1 MAIGV
6 ASGKTGFDG
15 NFSPIIY
22 SKQAQI
28 ALRKASVISAIT
40 NNSYF
45 GEIANQGDV
54 VRIQKE
60 PDVTV
65 NALERKT
72 AITVQDLDDSDFQL
86 TIDKANYFAFK
97 MDDIEDQF
105 ASVDFVSLAADR
117 AAYKMADAMD
127 VDLLQYMTGHD
138 SAGDFIT
145 TVSGTAQHPT
155 AGNLNGEFLKA
166 NQLDATDFGSL
177 GSADSASTAYATG
190 DSIPLAIRLPGAT
203 SLSTATVSPLT
214 VVARMA
220 RQMDVANVDSR
231 GRYIVI
237 DSIFMEMLK
246 DEDSRLLNA
255 DFGGAGLQNGLVMNN
270 LHGFRVH
277 VSNNLPSSGTGAGTT
292 GALAQDSNYGVI
304 LAGQEDAVASAEQ
317 INKVENYRDPDSFA
331 DIVRGMHLYGRKIL
345 RPEALVTARYNV
357 A

>member
-1 MAIGV
+1 MAIAS
-6 ASGKTGFDG
+6 ASGGFNG
-15 NFSPIIY
+15 NFSPIMF

-28 ALRKASVISAIT
+28 ALRKSSVVSAIT

-45 GEIANQGDV
+45 GDIANQGDV

-65 NALERKT
+65 NALQRHT
-72 AITVQDLDDSDFQL
+72 AISVEKLDDQDFQL

-127 VDLLQYMTGHD
+127 ADLLQYMSGHD
-138 SAGDFIT
+138 SSGAIIT
-145 TVSGTAQHPT
+145 SVSGTAQHPT
-155 AGNLNGEFLKA
+155 ANELNGEFLKV
-166 NQLDATDFGSL
+166 NRLDMSDIGHITT
-177 GSADSASTAYATG
+177 SASSGTTG
-190 DSIPLAIRLPGAT
+190 DSIPLAARLPGAT
-203 SLSTATVSPLT
+203 ALSTSVTSPLT
-214 VVARMA
+214 VIARMA

-231 GRYIVI
+231 GRWLVV
-237 DSIFMEMLK
+237 DPVFMEILK
-246 DEDSRLLNA
+246 DEDSRLLNS
-255 DFGGAGLQNGLVMNN
+255 DYGGSGLQNGLAVNN
-270 LHGFRVH
+270 LHGFRVY
-277 VSNNLPSSGTGAGTT
+277 VSNNLPAKGTGAGTSGST
-292 GALAQDSNYGVI
+292 AQDDNYGVI

-345 RPEALVTARYNV
+345 RPQALVSAIYN
-357 A
+357 AA

>member
-1 MAIGV
+1 MAIAV
-6 ASGKTGFDG
+6 ASGKSGFDG

-28 ALRKASVISAIT
+28 ALRKASVANAIT

-45 GEIANQGDV
+45 GDIANQGDV

-72 AITVQDLDDSDFQL
+72 AISVEDLDDSEFSL

-105 ASVDFVSLAADR
+105 SSVDFVSLAADR

-127 VDLLQYMTGHD
+127 ADLLQYMSGH
-138 SAGDFIT
+138 SGAGAIT
-145 TVSGTAQHPT
+145 TTTSGTAQHPT
-155 AGNLNGEFLKA
+155 SGEINGEFLKT
-166 NQLDATDFGSL
+166 NRLDASDIGHITT
-177 GSADSASTAYATG
+177 SASSSTTG
-190 DSIPLAIRLPGAT
+190 DSIPLAARLPGAT
-203 SLSTATVSPLT
+203 ALSTSVTSPLT
-214 VVARMA
+214 VIARMA
-220 RQMDVANVDSR
+220 RQMDTANVDSR
-231 GRYIVI
+231 GRWLVV
-237 DSIFMEMLK
+237 DPVFMEILK

-255 DFGGAGLQNGLVMNN
+255 DYGGAGLQNGLAVNN
-270 LHGFRVH
+270 LHGFRLY
-277 VSNNLPSSGTGAGTT
+277 VSNNLPAKGTGAGTS
-292 GALAQDSNYGVI
+292 GATAQDDHYGVI

-345 RPEALVTARYNV
+345 RPQALVSAIYN
-357 A
+357 AA

>member
-1 MAIGV
+1 M
-6 ASGKTGFDG
+6 
-15 NFSPIIY
+15 
-22 SKQAQI
+22 
-28 ALRKASVISAIT
+28 
-40 NNSYF
+40 SYDF
-45 GEIANQGDV
+45 NDSLAACENVLKYDFEKDWNGQPTSDKHKIETLEYCQ
-54 VRIQKE
+54 VRI
-60 PDVTV
+60 
-65 NALERKT
+65 
-72 AITVQDLDDSDFQL
+72 
-86 TIDKANYFAFK
+86 
-97 MDDIEDQF
+97 DDIEDQF

-155 AGNLNGEFLKA
+155 AGNLTGEFLTA
-166 NQLDATDFGSL
+166 NHLDATDFGSL
-177 GSADSASTAYATG
+177 GSADSASTAYAAG

-203 SLSTATVSPLT
+203 TLSTATVSPLT

-231 GRYIVI
+231 GRYIVV

-292 GALAQDSNYGVI
+292 GALAQDTNYGVI